1 MAWNERGKGRNPWN
15 GGSNQGPPDLDEYVR
30 RLQRRLAGLWRGGV
44 GRTGGGGEAGNGG
57 RGAWLLAAIVG
68 ILWLLSG
75 VYMVD
80 AAERAVVLRF
90 GKYQYESLP
99 GLRWHLPWP
108 IERVYEV
115 NVASIEKFSLD
126 TRILTADENL
136 VDVQLA
142 VQYRRA
148 DPRAYLFNTRDPT
161 ETLSDVSEAAIRE
174 VVGNTN
180 MDFVLVEGRAEI
192 AARTREVLQATLN
205 AYQTGLEVTSVNLQ
219 DANFPAQVQAAV
231 QDAIK
236 AREDKDRQS
245 LEAQAYANDV
255 VPRARG
261 TAARQIEDANAYRE
275 RVVADAEGEAAR
287 FLALLTEYEKA
298 PEVTRERIYLD
309 TIEAVLASSSKVI
322 LDTRE
327 SGNLIYLPMDKLL
340 EGQRLRDRSGERT
353 TPSATPPPEIQ
364 QPQSNRDTSRSR
376 SRS

>member
-30 RLQRRLAGLWRGGV
+30 RLQRRLAGLWRGGI
-44 GRTGGGGEAGNGG
+44 GRTPGSDAGNGG
-57 RGAWLLAAIVG
+57 RGAWILAVVVG
-68 ILWLLSG
+68 VLWLLSG
-75 VYMVD
+75 FYIVD

-90 GKYQYESLP
+90 GKYEAESLP

-108 IERVYEV
+108 IERAFKV
-115 NVASIEKFSLD
+115 NVASIEKFSHD

-136 VDVQLA
+136 VEVQLA

-161 ETLSDVSEAAIRE
+161 DTLSDVSEAAIRE

-192 AARTREVLQATLN
+192 AARTRDVLQATLDN
-205 AYQTGLEVTSVNLQ
+205 YQTGLEVTSVNLQ

-287 FLALLTEYEKA
+287 FTALLVEYEKA

-309 TIEAVLASSSKVI
+309 TLEEVLASSSKVI
-322 LDTRE
+322 LDTE
-327 SGNLIYLPMDKLL
+327 DSGNVIYLPMDKLL
-340 EGQRLRDRSGERT
+340 EGQRLRDRNVERT
-353 TPSATPPPEIQ
+353 PPSATPAPELE
-364 QPQSNRDTSRSR
+364 PQSTRETSRSR